1 MFQEINMKDHIK
13 LGFSNFIVEEIVDKT
28 EETFIDLFTNLN
40 NSSESLDVGM
50 PLNLDDHTASNISR
64 TPEKLAQMPWL
75 TPELYKQAECNMIRF
90 ISDLMICVEGLNKC
104 KERQWDLLQ
113 IANNRGFGTWQW
125 NVFVRILCRQ
135 I

>member
-1 MFQEINMKDHIK
+1 MKDHIK

-64 TPEKLAQMPWL
+64 TPEKLAQMP
-75 TPELYKQAECNMIRF
+75 
-90 ISDLMICVEGLNKC
+90 
-104 KERQWDLLQ
+104 
-113 IANNRGFGTWQW
+113 
-125 NVFVRILCRQ
+125 
-135 I
+135 